1 MSSYFWKLS
10 SVLEPDIE
18 VRWFLVM
25 GVWISLEIEITISS
39 DVNCCII
46 VGISFLRH
54 DVILVTSDDFS
65 KLPRALLVMSSKK
78 SRDLQCQ
85 KYNAL
90 ECNWCSLFENFLWYV
105 KLNNQSTQ
113 LKIQDKSL
121 KNKKST
127 KNQEKYVQI
136 ITQL

>member
-25 GVWISLEIEITISS
+25 GVWILLEIEITISS

-54 DVILVTSDDFS
+54 AVILVTSDDFS

-90 ECNWCSLFENFLWYV
+90 ECNWYSLFENFLWYV
-105 KLNNQSTQ
+105 KLNNQNTQ
-113 LKIQDKSL
+113 LKIQNKSL